1 MFYERVPL
9 PPEARVSDPALRPW
23 QYGDLAE
30 AVEAWG
36 FRAMQA
42 TGQFM
47 TREQVAE
54 TWFREDYEPI
64 VATLREAGMIGDR
77 ETETEAYM
85 RVVAERYFLMRTH
98 EWDERV
104 LERLRREWR

>member
-9 PPEARVSDPALRPW
+9 PPEARARIQLDPW

-30 AVEAWG
+30 AVEAG
-36 FRAMQA
+36 LSMQA

-47 TREQVAE
+47 TCEQVAE

-64 VATLREAGMIGDR
+64 VATCVKRA
-77 ETETEAYM
+77 
-85 RVVAERYFLMRTH
+85 
-98 EWDERV
+98 
-104 LERLRREWR
+104 